1 MTLRNYMRYNQE
13 VSLALQTDKP
23 VVALESAVITHGMPY
38 PENFHIAQSMQ
49 DEIRSQEVTPATIA
63 VMDGMVQIGLE
74 EGQLERL
81 STDKGMIKISRR
93 DFAPAFA
100 AKRSGGTTVA
110 GTILA
115 GRAAGLRVFATG
127 GIGGIH
133 RNAPFD
139 VSPDLPVLACTPM
152 VVVCAGAKAILDLPA
167 TIEYLETMGVPVVG
181 YETDEFP
188 AFYSRESGLRVQ
200 VSAQSVEEIA
210 AIARSHW
217 EMGFESAVLVVV
229 PPPPE
234 TALQRE
240 AVDGAITLAVEEL
253 HKRKIYGQAVTPF
266 LLNRV
271 SELTGGDSLKTN
283 IALLL
288 NNARVAARI
297 ASILPAKISQST

>member
-1 MTLRNYMRYNQE
+1 MVLGKYMRFNKE
-13 VSLALQTDKP
+13 VTLALKSARP
-23 VVALESAVITHGMPY
+23 IVALESAVITHGMPY
-38 PENFHIAQSMQ
+38 PENLHIAESMQ
-49 DEIRSQEVTPATIA
+49 AEVRALGAVPATVA
-63 VMDGMVQIGLE
+63 VIDGVLQIGLE

-81 STDKGMIKISRR
+81 STDRSTIKISRR

-100 AKRSGGTTVA
+100 AKKSGGTTVA

-115 GRAAGLRVFATG
+115 ARAAGLRVFATG

-139 VSPDLPVLACTPM
+139 VSPDLPVLSKTPM

-167 TIEYLETMGVPVVG
+167 TIEYLETMGVLVLG
-181 YETDEFP
+181 YQTEEFP

-200 VSAQSVEEIA
+200 VRVGSVEEIGD
-210 AIARSHW
+210 IARCHW

-229 PPPPE
+229 PPPAE
-234 TALQRE
+234 TALARE

-253 HKRKIYGQAVTPF
+253 HTRRIYGQAVTPF

-271 SELTGGDSLKTN
+271 SELTGGDSLKAN

-288 NNARVAARI
+288 NNANLAARI
-297 ASILPAKISQST
+297 AMVLPTQALNKA

>member
-1 MTLRNYMRYNQE
+1 MVLRNYMRFNQE
-13 VSLALQTDKP
+13 VSLALQTGKP
-23 VVALESAVITHGMPY
+23 IVALESAVITHGMPY
-38 PENFHIAQSMQ
+38 PENLHIAQSMQ
-49 DEIRSQEVTPATIA
+49 EEIRSLDATPATVA
-63 VMDGMVQIGLE
+63 VIDGMLLIGLE
-74 EGQLERL
+74 EGQFERL
-81 STDKGMIKISRR
+81 STDRSTIKISRR

-115 GRAAGLRVFATG
+115 SRAAGLRVFATG

-139 VSPDLPVLACTPM
+139 VSPDLPELARTPM

-167 TIEYLETMGVPVVG
+167 TIEYLETMGVPVLG
-181 YETDEFP
+181 FETEEFP

-200 VSAQSVEEIA
+200 VRVDSIEEIA
-210 AIARSHW
+210 DIARCHW

-229 PPPPE
+229 PPPQE
-234 TALQRE
+234 TALPRQ

-253 HKRKIYGQAVTPF
+253 HTRKIYGQAVTPF

-297 ASILPAKISQST
+297 AAVLPVQNQNKI